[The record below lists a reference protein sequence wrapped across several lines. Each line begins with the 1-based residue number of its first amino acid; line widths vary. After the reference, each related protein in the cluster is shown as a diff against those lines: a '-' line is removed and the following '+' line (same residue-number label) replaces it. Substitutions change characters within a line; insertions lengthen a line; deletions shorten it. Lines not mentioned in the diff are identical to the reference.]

1 MYTYMGPPV
10 NVCVCVSGLCS
21 GAQDGV
27 LVQSTMQQ
35 MGNHLVLQTVHED
48 ILRMCRCSE
57 SVDVK
62 HLGEEDMA
70 YTYVRS
76 PNKKEAID
84 PIGLQSMGV
93 ELAQATQTRKLWI
106 NFRCTFVSTMSYK
119 VLLTLIDM
127 KGTVH

>member
-1 MYTYMGPPV
+1 M
-10 NVCVCVSGLCS
+10 
-21 GAQDGV
+21 
-27 LVQSTMQQ
+27 
-35 MGNHLVLQTVHED
+35 
-48 ILRMCRCSE
+48 
-57 SVDVK
+57 
-62 HLGEEDMA
+62 GEEDMA
-70 YTYVRS
+70 YTYVHS

-106 NFRCTFVSTMSYK
+106 NFQCTFVSTSYK